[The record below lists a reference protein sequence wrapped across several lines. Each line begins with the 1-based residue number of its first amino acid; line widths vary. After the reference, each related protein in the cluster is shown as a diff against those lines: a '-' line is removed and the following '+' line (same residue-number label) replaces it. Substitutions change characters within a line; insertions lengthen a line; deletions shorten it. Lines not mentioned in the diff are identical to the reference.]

1 MSNTNLIKL
10 EKICG
15 HLFFFFFFYMCVTV
29 HGCTI
34 CLNRHRQITNYTIF
48 KIKDE
53 MVVSR
58 VSPQPS
64 SSAVS

>member
-1 MSNTNLIKL
+1 MSKQTSP
-10 EKICG
+10 
-15 HLFFFFFFYMCVTV
+15 
-29 HGCTI
+29 
-34 CLNRHRQITNYTIF
+34 NYTIF